1 MSSSETLL
9 SARGVGFTTGSRA
22 LVRDASLSLELSRV
36 TVIVGPNGAGKSTLF
51 KLMTGEL
58 APTTGEIAIDGA
70 ALPAIPGW
78 ELACRRAVMAQH
90 ARLSFPF
97 AVHEVV
103 RLGTDGVGRALDRR
117 ARDGLVADSLA
128 AADVLP
134 LAHRAYQT
142 LSGGEQQRVQ
152 FARALCQLEAGRT
165 VTQRQALF
173 LDEPIASLDLNHQL
187 AVLDFARRTAARG
200 VAVAIVLHDLN
211 LAATFADR
219 LVVMSEGRIVAQGP
233 PRAVLD
239 DALLARV
246 FGIGLALNRAPADGT
261 PFLLPQ
267 QHREARPG
275 QVAA

>member
-1 MSSSETLL
+1 MSNSEPLIAA
-9 SARGVGFTTGSRA
+9 SAAGFSVAGKS
-22 LVRDASLSLELSRV
+22 LVSAASLALHEGVV

-58 APTTGEIAIDGA
+58 APTEGA
-70 ALPAIPGW
+70 VTLEGTPLPAIPAW
-78 ELACRRAVMAQH
+78 RLACQRAVMAQH
-90 ARLSFPF
+90 TRLAFPF

-117 ARDGLVADSLA
+117 ARDRVVAEGLA
-128 AADVLP
+128 AAGVLD

-142 LSGGEQQRVQ
+142 VSGGEQQRVQ
-152 FARALCQLEAGRT
+152 VARALCQLEAGRS
-165 VTQRQALF
+165 VAQRQALF
-173 LDEPIASLDLNHQL
+173 LDEPIASLDLNHQI

-200 VAVAIVLHDLN
+200 VAVAVVLHDLN

-219 LVVMSEGRIVAQGP
+219 LVVMSESRIVAQGA
-233 PRAVLD
+233 PRQVLD

-246 FGIGLALNRAPADGT
+246 FGVRLCLNCAPGDGT

-267 QHREARPG
+267 QFR
-275 QVAA
+275 AAGAGLAAA